1 MTGPFHVR
9 VLGTPAMGPQRPIY
23 VSLAS
28 LLETLVTVA
37 PAIASVR
44 VLSAPSVRLA
54 EMPDQQVDRELD
66 RQGRRLGRP
75 GQWLILLAVLLAAPG
90 LLLLVVGSGPTHG
103 VGIVLVSLAGAP
115 ALVGLGLLLANAVAW
130 WSARDKPFA

>member
-1 MTGPFHVR
+1 MQLTGPFYVR
-9 VLGTPAMGPQRPIY
+9 ALGTPAMGLH
-23 VSLAS
+23 VA
-28 LLETLVTVA
+28 VA
-37 PAIASVR
+37 PVIASVR

-75 GQWLILLAVLLAAPG
+75 GRWLILLAVLLAAPG
-90 LLLLVVGSGPTHG
+90 LLLLVVGSGATHG